1 MITIQ
6 DILTELDSISTDTRH
21 KGDLFENLMKDY
33 LQTEPLYA
41 DRFSKVWKW
50 MEWPERGSMPDT
62 GIDLVAEERTG
73 GVCAIQCKFYAS
85 EYTLQKGDIDS
96 FLATS
101 GKHPFTSRIVCSTSN
116 EWSKNA
122 EEAIADQQIPVI
134 RIQIQDLLKSSI
146 DWSHFSLK
154 KATPLKLKPKKEPFA
169 HQLKAIENTLAGFK
183 KSDRGKLIMSCG
195 TGKTFTA
202 LKIAEAQSRKN
213 GTVLFLA
220 PSIALVSQ
228 TLREWTAQAASPLRC
243 FAVCSDPTI
252 GKGRETA
259 HNEDMRAHDL
269 EIPATT
275 NAKWL
280 AYNFTQRPTKS
291 GLTVVFSTYHSI
303 KVLHDAQKYG
313 LPEFDLIICDEAH
326 RTTGVT
332 LSGEDESHF
341 VKVHD
346 ARYIQARKRLYMTA
360 TPRVYSDA
368 SQTQAKENDAVLCSM
383 DDESLYGPEFYYLGF
398 GEAVERK
405 LLTDY
410 KVLVLAVDE
419 KYISRTFQRQL
430 ADSNHELKLDDAVK
444 IVGCLNGLSKRMS
457 DEEAAAMFGTDRHPM
472 RRAVAFATTINYSQ
486 RVVNLVAEISDF
498 YKKSHSGDSG
508 IIQCEAKH
516 VDGKTNI
523 MIRNRMLD
531 WLREGGNDEDNTC
544 RLLSNARCLTEGVD
558 VPALDACVF
567 LNPRD
572 SVIDVVQ
579 AVGRVMRNAPGK
591 NYGYIIVPVG
601 IPSDMTP
608 EEALKDH
615 KRYKVVW
622 QVLQALRSH
631 DDRFRAMINK
641 IDLNKKPDDHLQV
654 VGVGGGHSEEETAPP
669 VAKQIRLSF
678 PQIDEWREAIYAKIV
693 TKCGERDYWETWA
706 ADVAKIAERHIARI
720 KQLLAGKD
728 KGPRK
733 AFDNFLA
740 GLHENLNPSIT
751 EDAAI
756 EMLAQHLITKP
767 VFDALFEGYEF
778 TRVNPVSIAMQKV
791 LDVME
796 RQALEKETESLSKFY
811 QSVRKRA
818 EGINTAEGKQRIVL
832 ELYDKFFRVAFK
844 KMSERLGI
852 VYTPVEVVDFI
863 LHSVDHALRQE
874 FGKSISDKDV
884 HILDP
889 FSGTGTF
896 MVRLLQSGLIQPE
909 DLERKYTSELHANEL
924 VLLAYYIAAINIEET
939 YHALKGG
946 AYQPFDGMVLT
957 DTFQMSEGINAATL
971 GLVFPENNKRVTRQR
986 KLPIRVI
993 VGNPPYSAQ
1002 QKSENDNNKNLAY
1015 LTLDD
1020 KIRKTYA
1027 AASDAGLV
1035 KNLYD
1040 SYVRAIRWSS
1050 DRISDKG
1057 IVCFVTNGSYIDANN
1072 MDGLRKCLYGE
1083 FSTIYC
1089 LNLRG
1094 NQRTSGELSRKEGGK
1109 IFGSGSRTPVAIMML
1124 IKNPAHKGEC
1134 KLLYHDIGD
1143 YLSREDKLQALAST
1157 KSISGVEWTQLN
1169 PNEQGDW
1176 IGQRNEEFE
1185 AFIAL
1190 GDKESKESTTIFTTY
1205 SLGVVTN
1212 RDPWAYNFSSED
1224 LHKNIRRT
1232 ISFYNSQAKVFQE
1245 AQKKSKKALD
1255 VAAIVDSNP
1264 AQISWTR
1271 ALKNDARKNTR
1282 LTFHEN
1288 NMSVSM
1294 YRPFT
1299 KCNLYFD
1306 RKLNEMVYLMP
1317 KLFPFPAADNLVIST
1332 TGIGATKTF
1341 SGLITDTIPNLHL
1354 HDTGQCFPLFVYQKD
1369 DDEKPNLFSQGSE
1382 YRKVDAISDK
1392 ALQAYRTRYDASI
1405 KKEDIFYYVYGI
1417 LHSTEY
1423 KERFADDLKKMLPRI
1438 PFATDFWTFSKAG
1451 RELAKLHLNYETCK
1465 KYPLKESRAP
1475 QGKLSDLDYYRVEQM
1490 KFAKRGKEVDRTT
1503 ILFNSHITLSGIPAE
1518 AYEYIVNGKS
1528 ALDWIIERYA
1538 VTTDKASG
1546 IVNDPNDWSAEHDNP
1561 TYILDLV
1568 KRIVHVSLE
1577 TVRIVKCLP
1586 ELGV

>member
-1 MITIQ
+1 MTTIQ

-21 KGDLFENLMKDY
+21 KGDLFENLMRDY

-41 DRFSKVWKW
+41 DRFSQVWKW
-50 MEWPERGSMPDT
+50 MEWPGRGSMPDT

-73 GVCAIQCKFYAS
+73 GICAIQCKFYAPES
-85 EYTLQKGDIDS
+85 SLQKGDIDS

-101 GKHPFTSRIVCSTSN
+101 GKHPFTTRIICSTSN

-122 EEAIADQQIPVI
+122 EEAIADQQIKTHRLDI
-134 RIQIQDLLKSSI
+134 HELTRSSI
-146 DWSHFSLK
+146 DWSQFSLK
-154 KATPLKLKPKKEPFA
+154 KATPLKLKPKKKPFV
-169 HQLKAIENTLAGFK
+169 HQLTAIDKTLAGFR

-202 LKIAEAQSRKN
+202 LRIAEAASRKN
-213 GTVLFLA
+213 GIVLFLA

-228 TLREWTAQAASPLRC
+228 TLREWTAEAASPLRC
-243 FAVCSDPTI
+243 FAVCSDPTV
-252 GKGRETA
+252 GKGRDTA
-259 HNEDMRAHDL
+259 QNEDMRAHDL

-280 AYNFTQRPTKS
+280 AYNFTQKPAKS
-291 GLTVVFSTYHSI
+291 GLTVIFSTYHSI
-303 KVLHDAQKYG
+303 KVLHDAQKLG

-360 TPRVYSDA
+360 TPRVYSDS
-368 SQTQAKENDAVLCSM
+368 SQTQAKENDAILCSM

-472 RRAVAFATTINYSQ
+472 RRAVAFATTIKYSQ
-486 RVVNLVAEISDF
+486 RVVSLVAEISDF
-498 YKKSHSGDSG
+498 YKKSHSGDGG

-654 VGVGGGHSEEETAPP
+654 VGVGGGNSEDETTPP
-669 VAKQIRLSF
+669 VAKQLRLSF
-678 PQIDEWREAIYAKIV
+678 PQIEEWREAIYAKIV

-778 TRVNPVSIAMQKV
+778 TKVNPVSISMQKV

-896 MVRLLQSGLIQPE
+896 MVRLLQSGLIQPQ
-909 DLERKYTSELHANEL
+909 DL
-924 VLLAYYIAAINIEET
+924 
-939 YHALKGG
+939 
-946 AYQPFDGMVLT
+946 
-957 DTFQMSEGINAATL
+957 
-971 GLVFPENNKRVTRQR
+971 
-986 KLPIRVI
+986 
-993 VGNPPYSAQ
+993 
-1002 QKSENDNNKNLAY
+1002 
-1015 LTLDD
+1015 
-1020 KIRKTYA
+1020 
-1027 AASDAGLV
+1027 
-1035 KNLYD
+1035 
-1040 SYVRAIRWSS
+1040 
-1050 DRISDKG
+1050 
-1057 IVCFVTNGSYIDANN
+1057 
-1072 MDGLRKCLYGE
+1072 
-1083 FSTIYC
+1083 
-1089 LNLRG
+1089 
-1094 NQRTSGELSRKEGGK
+1094 
-1109 IFGSGSRTPVAIMML
+1109 
-1124 IKNPAHKGEC
+1124 
-1134 KLLYHDIGD
+1134 
-1143 YLSREDKLQALAST
+1143 
-1157 KSISGVEWTQLN
+1157 
-1169 PNEQGDW
+1169 
-1176 IGQRNEEFE
+1176 
-1185 AFIAL
+1185 
-1190 GDKESKESTTIFTTY
+1190 
-1205 SLGVVTN
+1205 
-1212 RDPWAYNFSSED
+1212 
-1224 LHKNIRRT
+1224 
-1232 ISFYNSQAKVFQE
+1232 
-1245 AQKKSKKALD
+1245 
-1255 VAAIVDSNP
+1255 
-1264 AQISWTR
+1264 
-1271 ALKNDARKNTR
+1271 
-1282 LTFHEN
+1282 
-1288 NMSVSM
+1288 
-1294 YRPFT
+1294 
-1299 KCNLYFD
+1299 
-1306 RKLNEMVYLMP
+1306 
-1317 KLFPFPAADNLVIST
+1317 
-1332 TGIGATKTF
+1332 
-1341 SGLITDTIPNLHL
+1341 
-1354 HDTGQCFPLFVYQKD
+1354 
-1369 DDEKPNLFSQGSE
+1369 
-1382 YRKVDAISDK
+1382 
-1392 ALQAYRTRYDASI
+1392 
-1405 KKEDIFYYVYGI
+1405 
-1417 LHSTEY
+1417 
-1423 KERFADDLKKMLPRI
+1423 
-1438 PFATDFWTFSKAG
+1438 
-1451 RELAKLHLNYETCK
+1451 
-1465 KYPLKESRAP
+1465 
-1475 QGKLSDLDYYRVEQM
+1475 
-1490 KFAKRGKEVDRTT
+1490 
-1503 ILFNSHITLSGIPAE
+1503 
-1518 AYEYIVNGKS
+1518 
-1528 ALDWIIERYA
+1528 
-1538 VTTDKASG
+1538 
-1546 IVNDPNDWSAEHDNP
+1546 
-1561 TYILDLV
+1561 
-1568 KRIVHVSLE
+1568 
-1577 TVRIVKCLP
+1577 
-1586 ELGV
+1586 